1 MHSISH
7 EEDLSQ
13 SQLSD
18 KPTGFPRI
26 NVSLLGRQIS
36 FITIP
41 ELLREV
47 EQACQDRQ
55 RLVIAFFNVYSFN
68 LALHL
73 PWFDTFMRR
82 ADIVPCDGSG
92 ILKAIKFLGL
102 RLPLEYRTPG
112 TVFVPE
118 LLRCGSDLDLSFF
131 LLGAKPEH
139 LQTALQKI
147 KKDYPSLTIA
157 GHHGYFDRDDAQQNA
172 SIVQKINRANPDIL
186 IVGMGM
192 PTQEQWIAHNMDN
205 LNVRVIIPCGA
216 IIDRLAGAVPN
227 CPYWVSDVGL
237 EWLYRLMREPKR
249 LAKRYLAG
257 NLAFALQLVL
267 ATAYSRPLKVSRA
280 ALKKSKLKLVDGS
293 SVDLS

>member
-1 MHSISH
+1 MYSVPC
-7 EEDLSQ
+7 EESLPVSRSGDRS
-13 SQLSD
+13 
-18 KPTGFPRI
+18 TGLPRI
-26 NVSLLGRQIS
+26 NVSLLGRQIN

-41 ELLREV
+41 EILREV
-47 EQACQDRQ
+47 EQACQNRQ

-68 LALHL
+68 LSLQL
-73 PWFDTFMRR
+73 PWFDAFMRR

-92 ILKAIKFLGL
+92 ILKAISFLGL

-112 TVFVPE
+112 TAFVPE
-118 LLRCGSDLDLSFF
+118 LIQCGSDLDLSFF
-131 LLGAKPEH
+131 LLGAQPEH

-147 KKDYPSLTIA
+147 RKDYPKLTIA
-157 GHHGYFDRDDAQQNA
+157 GHHGYFDRDNAQQND
-172 SIVQKINRANPDIL
+172 SIVQAINQADPDIL

-192 PTQEQWIAHNMDN
+192 PAQEQWISRNMDD
-205 LNVRVIIPCGA
+205 LDVRVIIPCGA

-227 CPYWVSDVGL
+227 CPCWISDLGL
-237 EWLYRLMREPKR
+237 EWLYRLLREPKR

-267 ATAYSRPLKVSRA
+267 ATAYSRPLKISRA
-280 ALKKSKLKLVDGS
+280 ALEKAKLKLAKGS